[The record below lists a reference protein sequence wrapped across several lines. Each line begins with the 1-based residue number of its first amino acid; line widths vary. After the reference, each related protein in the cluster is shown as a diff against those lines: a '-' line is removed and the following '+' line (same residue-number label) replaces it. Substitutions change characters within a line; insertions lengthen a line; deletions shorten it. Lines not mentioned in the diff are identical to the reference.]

1 MLRFRARRA
10 AALRRSPKVG
20 VAVACWL
27 AVAVPSAGAA
37 WKPFAS
43 GGMNISDQVS
53 LARTSDGI
61 LHVGWF
67 RAGYDVL
74 QTPVSPPGTVGTA
87 VPIVSGWASAG
98 NPVLV
103 AQGAALTAFWPGS
116 PTLVTGDPQAGIDIA
131 ASADGGRTW
140 AVGSRAISFDGFA
153 SSPAAVAAAGTFLQA
168 FYTGRETVVHAG
180 VDPAVGAAG
189 GYGSGTNQA
198 LAASAAG
205 DAMVAWCTTGGVFV
219 QAVTPATGAPAGP
232 ASNMPGTGYCDAAA
246 RTQLVARRGGGF
258 VIAAPDAT
266 RRKVLVWPI
275 GSRRAVTIAGGGSFK
290 QQVALTA
297 TPDGRLWAGWQDS
310 ETAKAVFRRSNMTAT
325 KWGAAVAVTLP
336 PGRIVQLNL
345 DAQLDR
351 VDAVIRTQTDA
362 GTVGLAT
369 DQIRPGLTLIA
380 TSGKTQSFRVLDAG
394 DPIAGA
400 KIKVAS
406 RSLITNASGRATADL
421 KPGRHRA
428 TASKRGY
435 VNATTQVRA
444 R

>member
-1 MLRFRARRA
+1 M
-10 AALRRSPKVG
+10 RRSLKVG
-20 VAVACWL
+20 AVVACWL
-27 AVAVPSAGAA
+27 AVGAPSAAAA
-37 WKPFAS
+37 WKPLAS

-53 LARTSDGI
+53 LARTSDGV

-74 QTPVSPPGTVGTA
+74 QTPVSPAGSVGTA

-116 PTLVTGDPQAGIDIA
+116 PTLVTGDPQAGIDMA
-131 ASADGGRTW
+131 TSADGGRSW
-140 AVGSRAISFDGFA
+140 AVGAEGDQLRRLCQLARRRGRRGHVPDRRST
-153 SSPAAVAAAGTFLQA
+153 PAARPSSTPGWTRRCGPPAATAAGPIRRWRHQLRAT
-168 FYTGRETVVHAG
+168 
-180 VDPAVGAAG
+180 
-189 GYGSGTNQA
+189 
-198 LAASAAG
+198 
-205 DAMVAWCTTGGVFV
+205 AMLAWCTTGGVFV

-246 RTQLVARRGGGF
+246 RTQLVARVGGGF

-266 RRKVLVWPI
+266 RRKVLVWPL
-275 GSRRAVTIAGGGSFK
+275 GSRSAVTIAGGGSFK

-297 TPDGRLWAGWQDS
+297 TPDGRLWAGWHDS
-310 ETAKAVFRRSNMTAT
+310 DTAKAVFRRSNRTAT
-325 KWGAAVAVTLP
+325 KWGAAVPVTLP
-336 PGRIVQLNL
+336 PGRIFQLNL

-351 VDAVIRTQTDA
+351 VDAVIRTQSDA

-369 DQIRPGLTLIA
+369 DQIRPGLTLVA
-380 TSGKTQSFRVLDAG
+380 TGGKTQSFRVLDAG

-400 KIKVAS
+400 KVKVAG
-406 RSLITNASGRATADL
+406 RSLTTNANGRATADL
-421 KPGRHRA
+421 KPGRYTA

>member
-1 MLRFRARRA
+1 MGA
-10 AALRRSPKVG
+10 V
-20 VAVACWL
+20 VACWL
-27 AVAVPSAGAA
+27 AVAAPSAGAA
-37 WKPFAS
+37 WKPLAS

-67 RAGYDVL
+67 RAGYDVF
-74 QTPVSPPGTVGTA
+74 QTPVSPTGTVGTA

-140 AVGSRAISFDGFA
+140 AVGLRAVSSDGFA

-180 VDPAVGAAG
+180 VDPAVRAAG
-189 GYGSGTNQA
+189 GYGGGTNQA

-205 DAMVAWCTTGGVFV
+205 EAILAWCTTGGVFV

-232 ASNMPGTGYCDAAA
+232 ASNMPATGYCDAAA
-246 RTQLVARRGGGF
+246 RTQLVARMGGGF
-258 VIAAPDAT
+258 VVAAPDAT
-266 RRKVLVWPI
+266 RRKVLVWPL
-275 GSRRAVTIAGGGSFK
+275 GSRSAVTIAGGGSFK

-310 ETAKAVFRRSNMTAT
+310 DTEKAIFRRSNKTAT
-325 KWGAAVAVTLP
+325 KWGAAVPVTLP
-336 PGRIVQLNL
+336 PGRIFQLNL
-345 DAQLDR
+345 DAQRDR
-351 VDAVIRTQTDA
+351 VDAVLRTQSDA

-369 DQIRPGLTLIA
+369 DQIRPGLTLVA
-380 TSGKTQSFRVLDAG
+380 RGGTTQSFRVLEAG
-394 DPIAGA
+394 DPIAA
-400 KIKVAS
+400 ARIRVAG
-406 RSLITNASGRATADL
+406 RTLTTDVKGRATADL
-421 KPGRHRA
+421 RPGRHTA

-444 R
+444 H